1 MKLAAL
7 FRWPFWHRLE
17 PSFFS
22 GLPEQIDIAN
32 QHRKLPSR
40 PPEKIISPQIWIICS
55 EIFDDHEVRG
65 HNWAQHLPRVQG
77 RKKYHSKSRPLLVQ
91 SSGHSGPLQHHPVVQ
106 RSQQPAL
113 IFRLPRSNVER
124 DDLASCRHPSDA
136 GNRLRRSEHIPGPI
150 DPVWPCHSDQI
161 KRRRRGRT
169 LPHYIQ
175 T

>member
-55 EIFDDHEVRG
+55 ETFDDHEVRG
-65 HNWAQHLPRVQG
+65 HNWAQHLHRVQG
-77 RKKYHSKSRPLLVQ
+77 RKKYHSKSRPSLVQ
-91 SSGHSGPLQHHPVVQ
+91 SSGHSGQ
-106 RSQQPAL
+106 RSSITQWYSGVNSQHYFG
-113 IFRLPRSNVER
+113 FRVQMYDTICKLLP
-124 DDLASCRHPSDA
+124 
-136 GNRLRRSEHIPGPI
+136 PI
-150 DPVWPCHSDQI
+150 
-161 KRRRRGRT
+161 
-169 LPHYIQ
+169 
-175 T
+175 